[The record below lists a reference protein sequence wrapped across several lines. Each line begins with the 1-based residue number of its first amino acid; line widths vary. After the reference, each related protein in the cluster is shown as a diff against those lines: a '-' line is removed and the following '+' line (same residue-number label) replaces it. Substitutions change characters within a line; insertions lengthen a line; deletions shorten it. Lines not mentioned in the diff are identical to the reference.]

1 MDYTDTFLHKSTCLA
16 HCMVPLGGGGK
27 EEREEGRRDGGEKGR
42 RDGGEKGRR
51 DEGEE
56 KTRIST
62 LHNIIQFMCAS

>member
-42 RDGGEKGRR
+42 RDGGE
-51 DEGEE
+51 E
-56 KTRIST
+56 KTRINT
-62 LHNIIQFMCAS
+62 LHNIIQFVCAL